1 VAVAPGTGRGSGGIA
16 RSIAGGAPARVTF
29 VEYLSFAKFI
39 AEYRANHE
47 VAIHGGRSSLD
58 WRSRD
63 QQNFVALQLVT
74 L

>member
-16 RSIAGGAPARVTF
+16 RSIADDAPAHLTF
-29 VEYLSFAKFI
+29 VDYLSFAKFT
-39 AEYRANHE
+39 AGYRANHE

-58 WRSRD
+58 WHSRD
-63 QQNFVALQLVT
+63 QKKFVALQLVT